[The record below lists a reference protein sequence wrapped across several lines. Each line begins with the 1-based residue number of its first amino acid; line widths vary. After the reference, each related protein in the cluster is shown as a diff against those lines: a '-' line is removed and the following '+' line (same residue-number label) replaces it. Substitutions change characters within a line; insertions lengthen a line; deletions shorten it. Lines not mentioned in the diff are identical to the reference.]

1 MRVGARALV
10 QPTCSELSD
19 PLGVIPSTS
28 LVCRACFVALYPAHS
43 LSPPFWHTGAG
54 PDPDPTPRV
63 PSENPHQVYHN
74 PEDPI
79 LRTLDFREPPRV
91 IPDPAGAGPS
101 AGPSSPRE

>member
-1 MRVGARALV
+1 MSPRQKNSKISLADPRRMREPR
-10 QPTCSELSD
+10 
-19 PLGVIPSTS
+19 
-28 LVCRACFVALYPAHS
+28 
-43 LSPPFWHTGAG
+43 GAG
-54 PDPDPTPRV
+54 PDRDPTPRV

-91 IPDPAGAGPS
+91 IPDPAGAGPG